1 MKTKFKTFRPY
12 IGYLDNGFKT
22 CYSSADA
29 LNQWLEE
36 NPKAEIISWQ
46 ATAVAA
52 MENDVYITVQ
62 YRELE
67 D

>member
-1 MKTKFKTFRPY
+1 MTKFKTFRPY
-12 IGYLDNGFKT
+12 MEYLNNGSKT

-29 LNQWLEE
+29 LNQWLEKSP
-36 NPKAEIISWQ
+36 NVEIISWQ

-52 MENDVYITVQ
+52 MENDVYITIQ
-62 YRELE
+62 YREPE